1 MKDNKINNK
10 KNDKKV
16 KKDNAVESEVYYDPD
31 GLKETPEN
39 PLITK
44 IKNIKDSW
52 KDGLQR

>member
-1 MKDNKINNK
+1 MKDNKNNNK

-16 KKDNAVESEVYYDPD
+16 KKDNVVESEVYYDPD